1 MTLSYRVSSCLC
13 LTRDRKC
20 NRKKTV
26 ILLLEKKLKAHSF
39 NLCHFMS
46 LPMLAKLGSVVII
59 FPVEAL

>member
-26 ILLLEKKLKAHSF
+26 NSVVGKSF